1 MMKYHE
7 NLIRLLDPI
16 VTDNDSL
23 MELIRNPDDSRWKDG
38 SLEALLENRLSSG
51 LDRFFRTIKRMQD
64 VMMDLNKLLQIQD
77 GKVGC
82 SGDGAPE
89 ASSVVLVWGTGEKN
103 SSSLKPKAHEVVIQT
118 VEPKVSTP
126 SADVKAVHGSAN
138 LSKLQSI
145 TDDKLQYSKIA
156 IETRLTND
164 FTYQPESQE
173 RHIRGAHSC
182 HIGYNL
188 RG

>member
-1 MMKYHE
+1 
-7 NLIRLLDPI
+7 
-16 VTDNDSL
+16 
-23 MELIRNPDDSRWKDG
+23 
-38 SLEALLENRLSSG
+38 
-51 LDRFFRTIKRMQD
+51 
-64 VMMDLNKLLQIQD
+64 
-77 GKVGC
+77 
-82 SGDGAPE
+82 DGAPE

-145 TDDKLQYSKIA
+145 TDDKLQYSK
-156 IETRLTND
+156 
-164 FTYQPESQE
+164 PESQE

-182 HIGYNL
+182 HICYNL